1 MTAEL
6 ARACAGELAG
16 LADKILQKIPDTKD
30 WGTLRRFL
38 TDTAKMLRSGNIA
51 AGLAAFQRLLPFVEK
66 AFYHVDRY
74 VKVSDT
80 YQLTETLT
88 EHFLVDEESRNHIEK
103 FLNETKSKMAALKE
117 SIEDFGMRLD
127 EALASVIK
135 DQIEISFMTAISFAF
150 QMNRISA
157 QIQYCEYRLQQA
169 RGMIDDL
176 DTHVA
181 GKSLVANI
189 LQYLCFLGSVVFSAT
204 GNLPAGAACLATATA
219 SRRSAQGL
227 DGYRQQLKVID
238 REHQDLQSELSEW
251 HLRFRAEQRN
261 FLLLCGVRYAIIFL
275 IVLTLAFL
283 LLGKAA
289 NYLFYAVVTL
299 YLVVKS
305 EQTNGMRYYAGL
317 GVAILAVMMEIQ
329 QCHGLVVFN
338 VGAAVFSTFQFLGF
352 LEII

>member
-16 LADKILQKIPDTKD
+16 LADKILEKIPETKD
-30 WGTLRRFL
+30 WSTLRRFL
-38 TDTAKMLRSGNIA
+38 TDTANMLRNGNIA
-51 AGLAAFQRLLPFVEK
+51 AGMAAFQRLLPFVEK

-127 EALASVIK
+127 EALALVLK

-157 QIQYCEYRLQQA
+157 QIQYCEYRLLQA
-169 RGMIDDL
+169 RKMIDDL

-181 GKSLVANI
+181 GKSLLANI
-189 LQYLCFLGSVVFSAT
+189 FQYICFLGSV
-204 GNLPAGAACLATATA
+204 GKLENLDNISCLCRLFG
-219 SRRSAQGL
+219 SR
-227 DGYRQQLKVID
+227 
-238 REHQDLQSELSEW
+238 
-251 HLRFRAEQRN
+251 
-261 FLLLCGVRYAIIFL
+261 
-275 IVLTLAFL
+275 
-283 LLGKAA
+283 
-289 NYLFYAVVTL
+289 
-299 YLVVKS
+299 
-305 EQTNGMRYYAGL
+305 
-317 GVAILAVMMEIQ
+317 
-329 QCHGLVVFN
+329 
-338 VGAAVFSTFQFLGF
+338 VG
-352 LEII
+352 